1 MLQIG
6 IWIKSTNIYLY
17 FKHNYNYK
25 IFDFGTK
32 YKPPF
37 KIIQISLKLGYL
49 QYSQYLLYAVE
60 FFILDSGI
68 KKVLL

>member
-17 FKHNYNYK
+17 FKQNYKYK

-37 KIIQISLKLGYL
+37 KIIQICLKLGYL
-49 QYSQYLLYAVE
+49 RYSQYLLYAEE
-60 FFILDSGI
+60 FFNLVSGI

>member
-6 IWIKSTNIYLY
+6 IWIKSTNIYRY
-17 FKHNYNYK
+17 FKHNYKYK

-37 KIIQISLKLGYL
+37 KIIQIWLKLGYL
-49 QYSQYLLYAVE
+49 RYSQYLLYAEE
-60 FFILDSGI
+60 FFNLVSGTM
-68 KKVLL
+68 KVLL